1 MGNIISTSKR
11 YYGTINTE
19 CWDKYQISWLT
30 KKKIENVVKHK
41 SLGYCAK
48 LYEQEIEEIKKT
60 MSVQLTVW
68 PDNDS
73 YNKIETFKL
82 NGIYVET
89 EIIEEV

>member
-19 CWDKYQISWLT
+19 GWDKYQISWLT

-82 NGIYVET
+82 NGIYLET

>member
-1 MGNIISTSKR
+1 MGNTISVFKR
-11 YYGTINTE
+11 YYGTINTVG
-19 CWDKYQISWLT
+19 WNQFQNSWLT

-41 SLGYCAK
+41 SLGYCVK
-48 LYEQEIEEIKKT
+48 LYEQEIEDVKKKMT
-60 MSVQLTVW
+60 IDLLVW

>member
-19 CWDKYQISWLT
+19 GWDKYQISWLT

-41 SLGYCAK
+41 TLGYCAK

>member
-19 CWDKYQISWLT
+19 GWDKYQISWLT

-73 YNKIETFKL
+73 YNFVETFKI
-82 NGIYVET
+82 NGLYVET
-89 EIIEEV
+89 ENLEEV

>member
-19 CWDKYQISWLT
+19 GWDKYQISWLT
-30 KKKIENVVKHK
+30 KRKIENVVKHK
-41 SLGYCAK
+41 TLGYCAK